1 MPLVE
6 APRFDLDDGLFDNRF
21 GMQEDNIIEKLI
33 EHDELL
39 KQIVT
44 KAELADFRLEQTVVN
59 DEMLTI
65 LKRIDEER
73 YATIEWIRRIEQVVE
88 VHERQIQEIKTSLNF
103 ST

>member
-1 MPLVE
+1 MLLAEV
-6 APRFDLDDGLFDNRF
+6 PRFDLDDRLFDNRF
-21 GMQEDNIIEKLI
+21 GMQEDKIIEKLI

-44 KAELADFRLEQTVVN
+44 KAELADFRLEQTAVN